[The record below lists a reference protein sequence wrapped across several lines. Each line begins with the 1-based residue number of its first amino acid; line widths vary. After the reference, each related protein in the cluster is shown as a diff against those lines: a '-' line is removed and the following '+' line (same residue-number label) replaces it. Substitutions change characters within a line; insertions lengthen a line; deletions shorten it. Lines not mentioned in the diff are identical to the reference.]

1 MAKLHTFTADERLKS
16 RKRIDELFEKGQ
28 RFNAGP
34 FRIFYLM
41 QAGTKPSLKCGAG
54 ASSKNFKR
62 AVDRNRIK
70 RLIRECWRV
79 EKYKLKGQPY
89 EIDLFIIYTGKTIP
103 AFRETAGW
111 IDKVVTKLQQLTNS

>member
-1 MAKLHTFTADERLKS
+1 MAKLHTLGADERLKS

-34 FRIFYLM
+34 FRVFYLL
-41 QAGTKPSLKCGAG
+41 QHSAKPSIKCGAG
-54 ASSKNFKR
+54 VSTKNFKR

-79 EKYKLKGQPY
+79 EKYRLKGQTH
-89 EIDLFIIYTGKTIP
+89 ELDLFIIYTGKTIP

-111 IDKVVTKLQQLTNS
+111 MDKIITKLLQLTNS

>member
-1 MAKLHTFTADERLKS
+1 MNKFRMAKLHTFTADERLKS

-28 RFNAGP
+28 RFNTGP

-70 RLIRECWRV
+70 RLIRECWRDFWSTEASEQV
-79 EKYKLKGQPY
+79 C
-89 EIDLFIIYTGKTIP
+89 
-103 AFRETAGW
+103 RSRR
-111 IDKVVTKLQQLTNS
+111 N